1 MNMCNETTVYLTKVF
16 SDLTAQSCPLMS
28 QLIADPCDFD
38 QQLTLLDDHNDRCSC
53 NCGCSCNCCGCGCCG
68 SCQAAFEI
76 TDDTDFVIES
86 TEVFV
91 SDFDLSDP
99 CSLKPCDVTVDG
111 LPVDS
116 IDLFNQRYMA
126 ATNDLMSRVGDCE
139 CMERG
144 RSTKAFLLISGAG
157 SWNARLTIVL
167 RGSAFGCSGCR
178 RFKLVL
184 VTKNCVTI
192 DIPGTSSF
200 ATDICLP
207 CTTGGIAPVIN
218 FSFKAKARLLNPVLR
233 PAPGPSQC
241 ALHLCGSLI
250 TEPEAE
256 IQVTRQTLFRT
267 TAESVNM
274 PCDDLAKCR
283 QASGRCENCEDDD
296 DSRAF
301 RLRGR
306 CCDDG
311 CDEHEEEDHHDC
323 DCDCDC
329 GCGRERGE
337 SRQSRRGRDD
347 DDCEDRRRRDDD
359 CDCGCGREGRRGD
372 DDDCDCGCRNRSRS
386 TVSRNR
392 SISCQWN
399 GSCGCNF

>member
-1 MNMCNETTVYLTKVF
+1 MNMRNESTVYLTKVF

-28 QLIADPCDFD
+28 QLIAEPCDFD
-38 QQLTLLDDHNDRCSC
+38 QQLTLLDDQNGSC
-53 NCGCSCNCCGCGCCG
+53 GCGCSCCGCGCGG

-76 TDDTDFVIES
+76 TDDTDFTIES

-99 CSLKPCDVTVDG
+99 CSLKPCSVTVDG

-126 ATNDLMSRVGDCE
+126 ATNDLMTRVGDCE

-144 RSTKAFLLISGAG
+144 RSTKGFLLISGAG

-184 VTKNCVTI
+184 TTKNCVTI

-200 ATDICLP
+200 ASDICLP

-233 PAPGPSQC
+233 SVPGSSQC
-241 ALHLCGSLI
+241 ALRLTGSLI

-267 TAESVNM
+267 TAESLNM
-274 PCDDLAKCR
+274 PCDDAARCR
-283 QASGRCENCEDDD
+283 QASGRCENCQDDD
-296 DSRAF
+296 DSNAF

-311 CDEHEEEDHHDC
+311 
-323 DCDCDC
+323 
-329 GCGRERGE
+329 
-337 SRQSRRGRDD
+337 RGRDD
-347 DDCEDRRRRDDD
+347 DDDDD
-359 CDCGCGREGRRGD
+359 DEGRGGCGCGRDSDERREGRRSRDNDEGRESRRSRDNDEGREGRRGRD
-372 DDDCDCGCRNRSRS
+372 NDDCGCGCDRNRNSDR
-386 TVSRNR
+386 SRNSSSR

-399 GSCGCNF
+399 GGCGCSF

>member
-1 MNMCNETTVYLTKVF
+1 MNMCNESTVYLTKVF

-28 QLIADPCDFD
+28 QLIAEPCDFD
-38 QQLTLLDDHNDRCSC
+38 QQLTFLDDQN
-53 NCGCSCNCCGCGCCG
+53 NGCGCCGSCCGCGCCG
-68 SCQAAFEI
+68 CCGGNCQAAFEI
-76 TDDTDFVIES
+76 TDDTDFAIES

-99 CSLKPCDVTVDG
+99 YALKPCHVTVDG
-111 LPVDS
+111 LAVDG

-126 ATNDLMSRVGDCE
+126 ATTDLMSRIGDCE

-144 RSTKAFLLISGAG
+144 RSSKGFLLISGVG

-184 VTKNCVTI
+184 TTKDCVTI

-200 ATDICLP
+200 ASDICLP

-233 PAPGPSQC
+233 AVPGASQC
-241 ALHLCGSLI
+241 ALRLIGSLI

-274 PCDDLAKCR
+274 PCDDLARCR
-283 QASGRCENCEDDD
+283 QAAGRCENCEDDD

-306 CCDDG
+306 CCDDA
-311 CDEHEEEDHHDC
+311 CREDDDEDD
-323 DCDCDC
+323 DRSDGC
-329 GCGRERGE
+329 GCGCERSERGERGE
-337 SRQSRRGRDD
+337 SRQNGCGCDREDD
-347 DDCEDRRRRDDD
+347 DDCE
-359 CDCGCGREGRRGD
+359 C
-372 DDDCDCGCRNRSRS
+372 RSRNS
-386 TVSRNR
+386 SSRSR

-399 GSCGCNF
+399 GGCGCNF

>member
-1 MNMCNETTVYLTKVF
+1 MNMRNESTVYLTKVF

-28 QLIADPCDFD
+28 QLIAEPCDFD
-38 QQLTLLDDHNDRCSC
+38 QQLTLPDDPNGS
-53 NCGCSCNCCGCGCCG
+53 CGCGCCG
-68 SCQAAFEI
+68 CGGSCQTAFEI
-76 TDDTDFVIES
+76 TDDTDFAIES

-91 SDFDLSDP
+91 SDFDLADP
-99 CSLKPCDVTVDG
+99 CSLKPCSVTVDG

-126 ATNDLMSRVGDCE
+126 ATNDLMTRVGDCE

-144 RSTKAFLLISGAG
+144 LSTKGFLLISGAG

-178 RFKLVL
+178 RFKLVFT
-184 VTKNCVTI
+184 TKNCVTI

-200 ATDICLP
+200 ASDICLP

-233 PAPGPSQC
+233 SVPGSSPC
-241 ALHLCGSLI
+241 ALRLTGSLI

-267 TAESVNM
+267 TAESLNM
-274 PCDDLAKCR
+274 PCDDAARCR
-283 QASGRCENCEDDD
+283 QASGRCENGQDDD
-296 DSRAF
+296 DSNAF

-311 CDEHEEEDHHDC
+311 
-323 DCDCDC
+323 
-329 GCGRERGE
+329 
-337 SRQSRRGRDD
+337 RGRDD
-347 DDCEDRRRRDDD
+347 DDGEDNEG
-359 CDCGCGREGRRGD
+359 CGSCGCD
-372 DDDCDCGCRNRSRS
+372 ANRNGSP
-386 TVSRNR
+386 R

-399 GSCGCNF
+399 GGCGCSF

>member
-1 MNMCNETTVYLTKVF
+1 MNMCNESTVYLTKVF

-28 QLIADPCDFD
+28 QLDADPRDFN
-38 QQLTLLDDHNDRCSC
+38 QQLTLLDDQNDRCG
-53 NCGCSCNCCGCGCCG
+53 CGCNCNCCGCSNCG
-68 SCQAAFEI
+68 SCQSAFEI

-99 CSLKPCDVTVDG
+99 DSLKPCNVTVNG
-111 LPVDS
+111 IPVDN
-116 IDLFNQRYMA
+116 IDLFNERYMA

-139 CMERG
+139 CMKRG

-200 ATDICLP
+200 SSDICLP

-233 PAPGPSQC
+233 PASGSSQC
-241 ALHLCGSLI
+241 ALHLCGTLI

-283 QASGRCENCEDDD
+283 QASGRCENGEDDD

-311 CDEHEEEDHHDC
+311 REEEDEEDC
-323 DCDCDC
+323 HGHNRDRDRDC
-329 GCGRERGE
+329 GCDSGCSREHSE
-337 SRQSRRGRDD
+337 VRRGRDD
-347 DDCEDRRRRDDD
+347 DRDDD
-359 CDCGCGREGRRGD
+359 CDCGCGN
-372 DDDCDCGCRNRSRS
+372 RNRRS
-386 TVSRNR
+386 SR